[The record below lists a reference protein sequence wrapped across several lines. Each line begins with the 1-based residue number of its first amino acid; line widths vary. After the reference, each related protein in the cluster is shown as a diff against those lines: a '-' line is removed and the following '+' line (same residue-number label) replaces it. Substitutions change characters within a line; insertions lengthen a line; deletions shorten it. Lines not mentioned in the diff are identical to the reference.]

1 MATTGEILT
10 GGILLLTNTFI
21 ITCMYFIGN
30 TILTP
35 ILQFVSNFPIADQ
48 LKASFWEVT
57 YIFPFI
63 FGLLLIF
70 EVIIIVSFVYILA
83 RRQVN
88 PYEY

>member
-1 MATTGEILT
+1 MATTGEIMT
-10 GGILLLTNTFI
+10 GGILLLVNTFI

-35 ILQFVSNFPIADQ
+35 ILKFVSTFPIADQ
-48 LKASFWEVT
+48 LKASFWEIT

-70 EVIIIVSFVYILA
+70 EVIIIVSFIYILA

>member
-1 MATTGEILT
+1 MATSAEIMT

-35 ILQFVSNFPIADQ
+35 ILKFVSMFPIAEQ
-48 LKASFWEVT
+48 LKPSFWEIT

-70 EVIIIVSFVYILA
+70 EIIIIISFIYILA
-83 RRQVN
+83 RRQVT